1 MVPINVCPGS
11 GGDHVGHSIIVA
23 RTAGYAKTY
32 SRPGHAASEFKFVQV
47 WKITLGAT
55 RAMRYRDPSM

>member
-11 GGDHVGHSIIVA
+11 GGDHAGHSIIVA

-32 SRPGHAASEFKFVQV
+32 SRPMQRRSLSLSKSG
-47 WKITLGAT
+47 
-55 RAMRYRDPSM
+55 R